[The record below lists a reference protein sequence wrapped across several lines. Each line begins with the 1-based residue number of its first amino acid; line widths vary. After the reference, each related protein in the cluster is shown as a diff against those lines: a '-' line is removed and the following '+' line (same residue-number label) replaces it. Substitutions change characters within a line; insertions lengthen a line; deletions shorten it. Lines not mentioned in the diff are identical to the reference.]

1 MRKVLFLIMAVLLA
15 ACSTTP
21 EQRAQR
27 LVTDY
32 IKSTANDPSSVQDV
46 EVSFVQ
52 LKKEMDIKGNWI
64 KRHYTVV
71 EWREKNVYGALVN
84 QSVVVKFDEDVTE
97 IICFN
102 CFGS

>member
-1 MRKVLFLIMAVLLA
+1 MRKVLFLIVAVLLA

-46 EVSFVQ
+46 EVSFVKV
-52 LKKEMDIKGNWI
+52 KKEMDIKGNWL

-84 QSVVVKFDEDVTE
+84 QSVVVKFDEEVTE
-97 IICFN
+97 IICFD
-102 CFGS
+102 CYGS